1 MTSADQDIETES
13 LASASASTDSL
24 ATVTADPRTATDG
37 PTSAESAIGTA
48 TETRSE
54 LSAADD
60 PQDPRFRRFWLGD
73 TVSQLGDRV
82 TELALPLIAAA
93 TLKASAAEASAL
105 AAVTWTPN
113 LLGVFLGA
121 WVDRQRRERRLM
133 IGADL
138 ARAAVLVSLPVAA
151 AFHAV
156 TLGQLYVVA
165 ALCGTAAV
173 LFNTSYPSFFA
184 RLVPRSQYVSA
195 NSKLAG
201 SRSASFMVGPAVG
214 GVLTAAASAPFAV
227 AADSVSFLFS
237 ALMIS
242 RVRVAEPESEPQPE
256 SDSAEVSLARRAKEG
271 ILYIAR
277 EPILRS
283 TLACATT
290 VNFFTFVANTSLLI
304 LFATRVL
311 HLSGGAVGVA
321 LGVGASGAL
330 LGAVLAP
337 RLARRIGVGRGVAVG
352 AVLFPAPIALVAVAH
367 GSVWLCAGVLALAEF
382 LGGLGVMLF
391 DVNLNSL
398 QTAVIHDTVRSRVSG
413 AYTTVNYGI
422 RPLGAVV
429 GGVLAGTIG
438 MRPTLLVAA
447 VGGAMSALWLLTSP
461 VLGIRSLEN
470 L

>member
-1 MTSADQDIETES
+1 MTAGS
-13 LASASASTDSL
+13 
-24 ATVTADPRTATDG
+24 
-37 PTSAESAIGTA
+37 A
-48 TETRSE
+48 TETEQRP
-54 LSAADD
+54 AAD

-82 TELALPLIAAA
+82 TELALPMIAAV
-93 TLKASAAEASAL
+93 TLKASATEASAL

-121 WVDRQRRERRLM
+121 WVDRQRRKRRLM

-138 ARAAVLVSLPVAA
+138 ARAAVLVSLPIAA
-151 AFHAV
+151 VFHAV

-201 SRSASFMVGPAVG
+201 TRSASFMVGPAAG
-214 GVLTAAASAPFAV
+214 GVLIAATSAPFAV
-227 AADSVSFLFS
+227 LVDSVSFLFS
-237 ALMIS
+237 ALTIS
-242 RVRVAEPESEPQPE
+242 RVRVPEPQPE
-256 SDSAEVSLARRAKEG
+256 SVEVSVARRAKEG

-304 LFATRVL
+304 LFANRVL

-321 LGVGASGAL
+321 LGIGSSGAL

-337 RLARRIGVGRGVAVG
+337 RLARRIGVGRGIAVG

-367 GSVWLCAGVLALAEF
+367 GSLWLCAAVLALAEF

-398 QTAVIHDTVRSRVSG
+398 QTAVIHDAVRSRVSG
-413 AYTTVNYGI
+413 AYTTVNYGV
-422 RPLGAVV
+422 RPLGALV
-429 GGVLAGTIG
+429 GGVLAGTLG

-461 VLGIRSLEN
+461 VLGIRSLDS

>member
-1 MTSADQDIETES
+1 MTAGS
-13 LASASASTDSL
+13 
-24 ATVTADPRTATDG
+24 
-37 PTSAESAIGTA
+37 A
-48 TETRSE
+48 TETE
-54 LSAADD
+54 PPSAA
-60 PQDPRFRRFWLGD
+60 PPPRDPRFRRFWLGS

-82 TELALPLIAAA
+82 TELALPMIASA
-93 TLKASAAEASAL
+93 TLNATAAQASAL

-121 WVDRQRRERRLM
+121 WVDRQRRKRRLM

-138 ARAAVLVSLPVAA
+138 ARAAVLLSLPIAA
-151 AFHAV
+151 AVHAV

-184 RLVPRSQYVSA
+184 RLVPRSEYVAA

-201 SRSASFMVGPAVG
+201 SRSASFMVGPAAG
-214 GVLTAAASAPFAV
+214 GVLIAATSAPFAV
-227 AADSVSFLFS
+227 LADSVSFLFS
-237 ALMIS
+237 ALTIG
-242 RVRVAEPESEPQPE
+242 RVRVVEPPPESV
-256 SDSAEVSLARRAKEG
+256 EVSVARRAKEG

-277 EPILRS
+277 EPILRA

-304 LFATRVL
+304 LFANRVL
-311 HLSGGAVGVA
+311 HLSGAVVGLA
-321 LGVGASGAL
+321 LGLGASGAL

-337 RLARRIGVGRGVAVG
+337 RLARRIGVGRGIVVG
-352 AVLFPAPIALVAVAH
+352 AVLFPAPIALIAVAH
-367 GSVWLCAGVLALAEF
+367 GSLWLCAAVLALAEF
-382 LGGLGVMLF
+382 LGGMGVMLF

-398 QTAVIHDTVRSRVSG
+398 QAAVIHDAVRSRVSG

-422 RPLGAVV
+422 RPLGALV

-447 VGGAMSALWLLTSP
+447 VGGAMSALWLLASP
-461 VLGIRSLEN
+461 VLGIRSLDHD

>member
-1 MTSADQDIETES
+1 MTAGS
-13 LASASASTDSL
+13 
-24 ATVTADPRTATDG
+24 
-37 PTSAESAIGTA
+37 A
-48 TETRSE
+48 TEAE
-54 LSAADD
+54 VPAAAPHDPHD

-82 TELALPLIAAA
+82 TELALPLIASV

-121 WVDRQRRERRLM
+121 WVDRQRRKRRLM

-138 ARAAVLVSLPVAA
+138 ARAVVLVSLPVAA

-184 RLVPRSQYVSA
+184 RLVPRSRYVSA

-201 SRSASFMVGPAVG
+201 TRSASFMVGPAAG
-214 GVLTAAASAPFAV
+214 GVLIAATSAPFAV
-227 AADSVSFLFS
+227 LADSVSFLFS
-237 ALMIS
+237 ALAIS
-242 RVRVAEPESEPQPE
+242 RVRIAEPQPQPQPQPKQPQE
-256 SDSAEVSLARRAKEG
+256 SEQESAELSLARRAKEG

-290 VNFFTFVANTSLLI
+290 VNFFTFVANTSLLV
-304 LFATRVL
+304 LFANRVL
-311 HLSGGAVGVA
+311 HLSGGVVGVA
-321 LGVGASGAL
+321 LGIGASGAL

-367 GSVWLCAGVLALAEF
+367 GSVWLCALVLGLAEF

-398 QTAVIHDTVRSRVSG
+398 QTAVIHDAVRSRVSG
-413 AYTTVNYGI
+413 AYTTVNYGV

-429 GGVLAGTIG
+429 GGVLAGTVG

-461 VLGIRSLEN
+461 VLGIRSLDH
-470 L
+470 LQPGTPQPGLL